1 MEVNIVK
8 LSISVDVKG
17 NIKSSDEI
25 EESIRTKFRKVI
37 WSKFL
42 KGISEFNLVEDGDK
56 IALAISGGKDSLLMA
71 KLFQELKKDR
81 TRNFEF
87 KAISLNPGFEK
98 EDLEQFKK
106 NLDNMKI
113 DCEIIDTN
121 IWQVSNKMS
130 PDSPCFLCA
139 KMRRG
144 ILYKELERLG
154 FNKIAL
160 GHHFDDVIETTLIN
174 IFYGGTVKTML
185 PMINSESGNLKLI
198 RPMVY
203 VHEAD
208 IIEFTK
214 TNNIRAMS
222 CGCAVEQDRV
232 NSKRKEIKRLLKD
245 LEEKNPGIK
254 RRIFSSMKNV
264 NLDYV
269 YGYTKKK

>member
-1 MEVNIVK
+1 MVK

-121 IWQVSNKMS
+121 IWQVLS
-130 PDSPCFLCA
+130 
-139 KMRRG
+139 
-144 ILYKELERLG
+144 
-154 FNKIAL
+154 
-160 GHHFDDVIETTLIN
+160 LIH
-174 IFYGGTVKTML
+174 I
-185 PMINSESGNLKLI
+185 
-198 RPMVY
+198 
-203 VHEAD
+203 
-208 IIEFTK
+208 
-214 TNNIRAMS
+214 
-222 CGCAVEQDRV
+222 
-232 NSKRKEIKRLLKD
+232 
-245 LEEKNPGIK
+245 
-254 RRIFSSMKNV
+254 
-264 NLDYV
+264 
-269 YGYTKKK
+269 